1 MTEACEAIYF
11 VQKPFTV
18 DTEQIGCYYFN
29 ILSAYIKAKALGA
42 AIVPPLLPLAPR
54 DNKMVE
60 LNSDMPWSR
69 SILDFGSINS
79 SEVLDYSRINTLS
92 LEEFYSKS
100 SGLVNMKS
108 DSLTIEGHL
117 FTKDDS
123 SKYMI
128 TDLPK
133 RWDTQANDPALF
145 YNGLYSELP
154 LRPDIIREPSWF
166 TPLKSSSFLG
176 VHWRRG
182 DRGNVALGL
191 IGRRLWISTEPE
203 TVAAHINNY
212 IEENPQIEWVYV
224 STNSGSDE
232 DREVLISLVK
242 VEVHFMDEVED
253 KPLNLWKSDL
263 TDLFLCSKAS
273 HLLLSPGGLHSSS
286 AFGRL
291 ICAEYL
297 RYNHNEPHV
306 KFMPLILD
314 E

>member
-1 MTEACEAIYF
+1 MSERCEAVYF
-11 VQKPFTV
+11 IQKPFTV
-18 DTEQIGCYYFN
+18 DTEQMGCYYFN

-54 DNKMVE
+54 DNKLVE
-60 LNSDMPWSR
+60 LNSDKPWSG

-79 SEVLDYSRINTLS
+79 AEVLDYSKIKTLS

-100 SGLVNMKS
+100 NGLVKMKEDIMNIS
-108 DSLTIEGHL
+108 GFIFMKLDT
-117 FTKDDS
+117 S
-123 SKYMI
+123 SYII
-128 TDLPK
+128 TELPK
-133 RWDTQANDPALF
+133 RWDTQYNNPSLF
-145 YNGLYSELP
+145 YNGLYRELP
-154 LRPDIIREPSWF
+154 FRSDNIDEPAWF
-166 TPLKSSSFLG
+166 TNLKFSPFLG

-182 DRGNVALGL
+182 DRGNVTLGL
-191 IGRRLWISTEPE
+191 IGQRLWKSTEPE

-232 DREVLISLVK
+232 DRDLLTSLVK
-242 VEVHFMDEVED
+242 LELYFMDEVED
-253 KPLNLWKSDL
+253 HPLNLWKSDL

-273 HLLLSPGGLHSSS
+273 HLLLSPGGLHNSS

-291 ICAEYL
+291 LCAEYL
-297 RYNHNEPHV
+297 RSNHNEPHV
-306 KFMPLILD
+306 KFMPLI